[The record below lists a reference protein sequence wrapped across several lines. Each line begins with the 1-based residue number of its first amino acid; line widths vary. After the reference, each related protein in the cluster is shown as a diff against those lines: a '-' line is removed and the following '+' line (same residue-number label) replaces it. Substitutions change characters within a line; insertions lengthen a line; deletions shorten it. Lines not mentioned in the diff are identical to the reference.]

1 MTAHWLSCGGTVP
14 AATTSQWDWGTF
26 PQWLSAVGTVAATVT
41 ALWIASRQRAAQ
53 ERVLAGVQ
61 KEKAAHVAL
70 EDLDR
75 EGVTVRNH
83 GQTPVTN
90 TLLVGV
96 EVYLDEDG
104 GEDVGWLT
112 VGRARARGEPQR
124 QDLLPA
130 GGSVRF
136 TFTDWSSPE
145 GLTLD
150 SSLRRGNPRVTFSYT
165 DAAGTRWRR
174 EGADLPIA
182 WGGAPLPGAA
192 AERRRAVR
200 RKRWRRWG
208 QGRRTA
214 WKNLRLGLRGK
225 GFTQKQRREKRRK
238 KKGMQPGG
246 QG

>member
-26 PQWLSAVGTVAATVT
+26 PQWLSALGTVAATAT
-41 ALWIASRQRAAQ
+41 ALWVASRQRAAQ

-90 TLLVGV
+90 TLLVRV

-112 VGRARARGEPQR
+112 VGRARARSEPQR

-130 GGSVRF
+130 GDSVPF

-145 GLTLD
+145 ELTLD
-150 SSLRRGNPRVTFSYT
+150 SSLRWGNPRVTFAYT

-174 EGADLPIA
+174 EGGPIFPSHGA
-182 WGGAPLPGAA
+182 GPRCLALQRSDGAPFGA
-192 AERRRAVR
+192 R
-200 RKRWRRWG
+200 RWRRWG
-208 QGRRTA
+208 QRRRTA

-225 GFTQKQRREKRRK
+225 GFTRKQRREKRM
-238 KKGMQPGG
+238 KKGMQPSG